1 MELTLKENFVLIA
14 FDPETGRNRASNFF
28 GYGLAGAI
36 LMELAELK
44 KVKIENKRVVITDSH
59 RTGDIFLDEAMTVI
73 SDSPR
78 PIKVK
83 SFLGKIQRKTKK
95 FKKPLIQALVEKRYL
110 REHRKRFLFI
120 PYRLFPSANISYNK
134 DLVESIRKLVLRGVD
149 ADGQIVMLAG
159 LAGACKFSNKFFRS
173 KEDQSPDAIT
183 FAGNGEPTIHPGF
196 ADIIS
201 DTIGLRDQYFPE
213 ANITVLSNASMLH
226 RKDVFQAL
234 KSVDNNIQKI
244 DAGSEGM
251 FQIINQPSGNLS
263 LEKVVEQLR
272 NFGGNLIIQTL
283 FLRGKHNGSTVDN
296 TSDEEIER
304 WITLLK
310 KVNPKYVMIYPI
322 DRATPEQDLEKISFE
337 ELSEIAGKVNG
348 EGINTKVF
356 G

>member
-1 MELTLKENFVLIA
+1 MS
-14 FDPETGRNRASNFF
+14 G
-28 GYGLAGAI
+28 
-36 LMELAELK
+36 
-44 KVKIENKRVVITDSH
+44 
-59 RTGDIFLDEAMTVI
+59 
-73 SDSPR
+73 
-78 PIKVK
+78 
-83 SFLGKIQRKTKK
+83 
-95 FKKPLIQALVEKRYL
+95 
-110 REHRKRFLFI
+110 FLFHETVFG
-120 PYRLFPSANISYNK
+120 PVMSRRLGVSLGINLLPNDYKYCTFNCIYCECGWTHGQK
-134 DLVESIRKLVLRGVD
+134 RTLLEDKLK
-149 ADGQIVMLAG
+149 AMQ
-159 LAGACKFSNKFFRS
+159 